1 MKPFVPQPRSPHV
14 EFDAEAESGPEYPL
28 PTWALQPLNNPE
40 WSDDIKAL
48 FKYYATF
55 GQTNPTGT
63 EGVCARPSRMIVLL
77 L

>member
-63 EGVCARPSRMIVLL
+63 EGVPGPLA
-77 L
+77 